1 MTKFS
6 EFKNGCLQEIPLQ
19 LGVFP
24 FGIAYGI
31 LGSEVGLT
39 NIQTYLLSIIIF
51 AGVSQ
56 IVFAQLFST
65 FTPSFII
72 VGTIGIVNLRHI
84 LYGVSLSSYLKKLS
98 LKWRVIL
105 SYLITD
111 EAFAISYKRFSE
123 EKKTKYMH
131 FHLLGSGITLWI
143 SWQISTLIGIFIG
156 PSIPISLNLEYVIP
170 LSFIAIVVVSINTK
184 IKLIVFIMSALF
196 SILLKD
202 LPWNLWIITSALIS
216 IIIGVLISNFRK
228 GIK

>member
-31 LGSEVGLT
+31 LGIEVGLT

-65 FTPSFII
+65 FTPSFMI
-72 VGTIGIVNLRHI
+72 VGTIGMVNLRHI

-98 LKWRVIL
+98 LKWRIIL

-131 FHLLGSGITLWI
+131 FHLLGSGITLWT

-156 PSIPISLNLEYVIP
+156 PSIPNSLNLEYVIP

-196 SILLKD
+196 SILLRD

-216 IIIGVLISNFRK
+216 IIIGVFISNFRK

>member
-31 LGSEVGLT
+31 LGIEVGLT

>member
-31 LGSEVGLT
+31 LGIEVGLT
-39 NIQTYLLSIIIF
+39 NIQTFLLSIIIF

-65 FTPSFII
+65 FTPSFMI

-131 FHLLGSGITLWI
+131 FHLLGTGITLWT

-156 PSIPISLNLEYVIP
+156 PSIPNSLNLEYVIP

-184 IKLIVFIMSALF
+184 IKLIIFIMSALL
-196 SILLKD
+196 SILLRD

>member
-31 LGSEVGLT
+31 LGIEVGLT

-65 FTPSFII
+65 FTPSFMI

-196 SILLKD
+196 SILLRD

>member
-31 LGSEVGLT
+31 LGIEVGLT

-65 FTPSFII
+65 FTPNFMI

-98 LKWRVIL
+98 LKWRIIL

-156 PSIPISLNLEYVIP
+156 PSISNSLNLEYVIP

-196 SILLKD
+196 SILLRD

-228 GIK
+228 RIK

>member
-31 LGSEVGLT
+31 LGIEVGLT

-131 FHLLGSGITLWI
+131 FHLLGSGITLWT

-156 PSIPISLNLEYVIP
+156 PSIPNSLNLEYVIP

-196 SILLKD
+196 SILLRD

>member
-31 LGSEVGLT
+31 LGIEVGLT

-65 FTPSFII
+65 FTPSFMI

-98 LKWRVIL
+98 LKWRIIL

-131 FHLLGSGITLWI
+131 FHLLGTGITLWT

-156 PSIPISLNLEYVIP
+156 PSIPNSLNLEYVIP

-196 SILLKD
+196 SIVLRD

-228 GIK
+228 GKK

>member
-1 MTKFS
+1 MIDLNTI
-6 EFKNGCLQEIPLQ
+6 LTIPESIS
-19 LGVFP
+19 P
-24 FGIAYGI
+24 
-31 LGSEVGLT
+31 LT
-39 NIQTYLLSIIIF
+39 LSIIIF

-123 EKKTKYMH
+123 EKKTKDPR
-131 FHLLGSGITLWI
+131 FAGPPNTIT
-143 SWQISTLIGIFIG
+143 
-156 PSIPISLNLEYVIP
+156 
-170 LSFIAIVVVSINTK
+170 K
-184 IKLIVFIMSALF
+184 
-196 SILLKD
+196 
-202 LPWNLWIITSALIS
+202 
-216 IIIGVLISNFRK
+216 
-228 GIK
+228 

>member
-31 LGSEVGLT
+31 LGIEVGLT

-65 FTPSFII
+65 FTPSFMI

-98 LKWRVIL
+98 LKWRIIL

-156 PSIPISLNLEYVIP
+156 PSIPNSLNLEYVIP
-170 LSFIAIVVVSINTK
+170 LSFIAIVAVSINTK

-196 SILLKD
+196 SILLRD

>member
-31 LGSEVGLT
+31 LGIEVGLT

-184 IKLIVFIMSALF
+184 IKLIVFIVSALL
-196 SILLKD
+196 SILLRD

>member
-31 LGSEVGLT
+31 LGIEVGLT

-65 FTPSFII
+65 FTPSFMI

-98 LKWRVIL
+98 LKWRIIL

-131 FHLLGSGITLWI
+131 FHLLGSGITLWT

-156 PSIPISLNLEYVIP
+156 PSIPNSLNLEYVIP
-170 LSFIAIVVVSINTK
+170 LSFIAIVAVSINTK

-196 SILLKD
+196 SILLRD

-228 GIK
+228 RIK

>member
-31 LGSEVGLT
+31 LGIEVGLT

-98 LKWRVIL
+98 LKWRIIL

-123 EKKTKYMH
+123 GKKTKYMH
-131 FHLLGSGITLWI
+131 FHLLGSGITLWT
-143 SWQISTLIGIFIG
+143 SWQISTLIGIYIG
-156 PSIPISLNLEYVIP
+156 PSIPNSLNLEYVIP
-170 LSFIAIVVVSINTK
+170 LSFIAVVVVSINTK
-184 IKLIVFIMSALF
+184 IKLIVFIMSALL

-202 LPWNLWIITSALIS
+202 LPWNLWIITSALMS

-228 GIK
+228 AIK

>member
-31 LGSEVGLT
+31 LGIEVGLT

-65 FTPSFII
+65 FTPSFMI

-98 LKWRVIL
+98 LKWRIIL

-131 FHLLGSGITLWI
+131 FHLLGSGITLWT

-156 PSIPISLNLEYVIP
+156 PSIPNSLNLEYVIP

-184 IKLIVFIMSALF
+184 IKLIVFIMSALL
-196 SILLKD
+196 SILLRD

>member
-31 LGSEVGLT
+31 LGIEVGLT

-56 IVFAQLFST
+56 IVFAQLVST
-65 FTPSFII
+65 FTPSFMI

-98 LKWRVIL
+98 LKWRIIL

-131 FHLLGSGITLWI
+131 FHLLGSGITLWT

-156 PSIPISLNLEYVIP
+156 PSIPNSLNLEYVIP

-196 SILLKD
+196 SILLRD
-202 LPWNLWIITSALIS
+202 LPWNLWIITSGLIS

>member
-31 LGSEVGLT
+31 LGIEVGLT

-65 FTPSFII
+65 FTPSFMI

-98 LKWRVIL
+98 LKWRMIL

-131 FHLLGSGITLWI
+131 FHLLGSGITLWT

-156 PSIPISLNLEYVIP
+156 PSIPNSLNLEYVIP

-196 SILLKD
+196 SILLRD

>member
-31 LGSEVGLT
+31 LGIEVGLT
-39 NIQTYLLSIIIF
+39 NIQTFLLSIIIF

-143 SWQISTLIGIFIG
+143 SWQISTLIGSFIG

-196 SILLKD
+196 SILLRD

>member
-31 LGSEVGLT
+31 LGIEVGLT

-56 IVFAQLFST
+56 IVFAQLVST
-65 FTPSFII
+65 FTPSFMI

-98 LKWRVIL
+98 LKWRIIL

-131 FHLLGSGITLWI
+131 FHLLGSGITLWT

-156 PSIPISLNLEYVIP
+156 PLIPNSLNLEYVIP

-196 SILLKD
+196 SILLRD
-202 LPWNLWIITSALIS
+202 LPWNLWIITSGLIS

>member
-6 EFKNGCLQEIPLQ
+6 EFKNGCFQEIPLQ

-31 LGSEVGLT
+31 LGIEVGLT

-65 FTPSFII
+65 FTPSFMI

-98 LKWRVIL
+98 LKWRIIL

-184 IKLIVFIMSALF
+184 IKLIVFIMSALL
-196 SILLKD
+196 SILLRD

>member
-31 LGSEVGLT
+31 LGIEVGLT

-56 IVFAQLFST
+56 IVFAQLVST
-65 FTPSFII
+65 FTPSFMI

-98 LKWRVIL
+98 LKWRIIL

-156 PSIPISLNLEYVIP
+156 PSIPNSLNLEYVIP

-196 SILLKD
+196 SILLRD

>member
-31 LGSEVGLT
+31 LGIEVGLT

-65 FTPSFII
+65 FTPSFMI

-98 LKWRVIL
+98 LKWRIIL

-156 PSIPISLNLEYVIP
+156 PSIPNSLNLEYVIP

-184 IKLIVFIMSALF
+184 IKLIVFIVSALL
-196 SILLKD
+196 SILLRD

>member
-31 LGSEVGLT
+31 LGIEVGLT

-65 FTPSFII
+65 FTPSFMI

-98 LKWRVIL
+98 LKWRIIL

-131 FHLLGSGITLWI
+131 FHLLGTGITLWT
-143 SWQISTLIGIFIG
+143 SWQISTLIGILIG
-156 PSIPISLNLEYVIP
+156 PSIPNSLNLEYVIP

-196 SILLKD
+196 SILLRD

-228 GIK
+228 GKK

>member
-31 LGSEVGLT
+31 LGIEVGLT

-156 PSIPISLNLEYVIP
+156 PSIPNSLNLEYVIP

>member
-31 LGSEVGLT
+31 LGIEVGLT
-39 NIQTYLLSIIIF
+39 NIQTFLLSIIIF

-65 FTPSFII
+65 FTPSFMI

-98 LKWRVIL
+98 LKWRIIL

-131 FHLLGSGITLWI
+131 FHLLGSGITLWT

-156 PSIPISLNLEYVIP
+156 PSIPNSLNLEYVIP

-184 IKLIVFIMSALF
+184 IKLIIFIMSALL
-196 SILLKD
+196 SILLRD

>member
-31 LGSEVGLT
+31 LGIEVGLT

-65 FTPSFII
+65 FTPSFMI

-98 LKWRVIL
+98 LKWRIIL

-131 FHLLGSGITLWI
+131 FHLLGTGITLWT

-156 PSIPISLNLEYVIP
+156 PSIPNSLNLEYVIP

-184 IKLIVFIMSALF
+184 IKLIIFIMSALL
-196 SILLKD
+196 SILLRD

>member
-31 LGSEVGLT
+31 LGIEVGLT

-196 SILLKD
+196 SILLRD

-216 IIIGVLISNFRK
+216 IIIGVLISNLRK

>member
-31 LGSEVGLT
+31 LGIEVGLT
-39 NIQTYLLSIIIF
+39 NIQTFLLSIIIF

-131 FHLLGSGITLWI
+131 FHLLGSGITLWT

-156 PSIPISLNLEYVIP
+156 PSIPNSLNLEYVIP

-196 SILLKD
+196 SILLRD

>member
-31 LGSEVGLT
+31 LGIEVGLT

-65 FTPSFII
+65 FTPSFMI

-98 LKWRVIL
+98 LKWRMIL

-131 FHLLGSGITLWI
+131 FHLLGSGITLWT

-156 PSIPISLNLEYVIP
+156 PSIPNSLNLEYVIP
-170 LSFIAIVVVSINTK
+170 LSFIAIVAVSINTK

-196 SILLKD
+196 SILLRD

>member
-31 LGSEVGLT
+31 LGIEVGLT

-98 LKWRVIL
+98 LKWRIIL

-131 FHLLGSGITLWI
+131 FHLLGSGITLWT

-156 PSIPISLNLEYVIP
+156 PSIPNSLNLEYVIP

-196 SILLKD
+196 SILLRD

>member
-31 LGSEVGLT
+31 LGIEVGLT

-184 IKLIVFIMSALF
+184 IKLIVFIMSALL
-196 SILLKD
+196 SILLRD

>member
-31 LGSEVGLT
+31 LGIEVGLT

-65 FTPSFII
+65 FTPSFMI

-98 LKWRVIL
+98 LKWRIIL

-196 SILLKD
+196 SILLRD

>member
-31 LGSEVGLT
+31 LGIEVGLT
-39 NIQTYLLSIIIF
+39 NIQTFLLSIIIF

-65 FTPSFII
+65 FTPNFMII
-72 VGTIGIVNLRHI
+72 GTIGIVNLRHI
-84 LYGVSLSSYLKKLS
+84 LYGVSLSSYLKKLP
-98 LKWRVIL
+98 LKWRIIL

-196 SILLKD
+196 SILLRD

>member
-31 LGSEVGLT
+31 LGIEVGLT

-98 LKWRVIL
+98 LKWRIIL

-131 FHLLGSGITLWI
+131 FHLLGSGITLWT

-156 PSIPISLNLEYVIP
+156 PSIPNSLNLEYVIP

-196 SILLKD
+196 SILLRD
-202 LPWNLWIITSALIS
+202 LPWNLWIITSGLIS

-228 GIK
+228 VIK

>member
-31 LGSEVGLT
+31 LGIEVGLT

-98 LKWRVIL
+98 LKWRIIL

-196 SILLKD
+196 SILLRD

>member
-31 LGSEVGLT
+31 LGIEVGLT
-39 NIQTYLLSIIIF
+39 NIQTFLLSIIIF

-65 FTPSFII
+65 FTPSLMI

-196 SILLKD
+196 SILLRD

>member
-31 LGSEVGLT
+31 LGIEVGLT
-39 NIQTYLLSIIIF
+39 NIQTFLLSIIIF

-65 FTPSFII
+65 FTPSFMI

-156 PSIPISLNLEYVIP
+156 PSIPNSLNLEYVIP

-184 IKLIVFIMSALF
+184 IKLIIFIMSALL
-196 SILLKD
+196 SILLRD

>member
-31 LGSEVGLT
+31 LGIEVGLT
-39 NIQTYLLSIIIF
+39 NIQTFLLSIIIF

-98 LKWRVIL
+98 LKWRIIL

-131 FHLLGSGITLWI
+131 FHLLGTGITLWT

-156 PSIPISLNLEYVIP
+156 PSIPNSLNLEYVIP

-196 SILLKD
+196 SILLRD

>member
-31 LGSEVGLT
+31 LGIEVGLT

-65 FTPSFII
+65 FTPSFMI

-156 PSIPISLNLEYVIP
+156 PSIPNSLNLEYVIP

-196 SILLKD
+196 SILLRD

>member
-31 LGSEVGLT
+31 LGIEVGLT
-39 NIQTYLLSIIIF
+39 NIQTFLLSIIIF

-98 LKWRVIL
+98 LKWRIIL

-131 FHLLGSGITLWI
+131 FHLLGTGITLWT

-156 PSIPISLNLEYVIP
+156 PSIPNSLNLEYVIP

-184 IKLIVFIMSALF
+184 IKLIVFIMSALL
-196 SILLKD
+196 SILLRD

>member
-31 LGSEVGLT
+31 LGIEVGLT
-39 NIQTYLLSIIIF
+39 NIQTFLLSIIIF

-196 SILLKD
+196 SILLRD